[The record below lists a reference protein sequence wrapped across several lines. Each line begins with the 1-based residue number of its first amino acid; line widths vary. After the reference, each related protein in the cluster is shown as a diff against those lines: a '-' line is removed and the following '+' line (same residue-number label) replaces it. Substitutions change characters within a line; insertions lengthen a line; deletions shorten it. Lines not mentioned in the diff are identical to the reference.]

1 MDIKKEKVPSVTRAP
16 YNALNSISKGSYQET
31 DRIGSSLSFIV
42 IFIAFKSG
50 SLAVG
55 ERKGIAYV
63 SRSLILCLGLG
74 MLLVA
79 WFNYYRSTINQRAYR
94 VYRQ

>member
-50 SLAVG
+50 SLA
-55 ERKGIAYV
+55 A
-63 SRSLILCLGLG
+63 IL
-74 MLLVA
+74 MISVPIMIVK
-79 WFNYYRSTINQRAYR
+79 RIP
-94 VYRQ
+94 